1 METNQ
6 ATPVFDFTATLNAV
20 LAQAIQI
27 HTAPLVERIA
37 LLERSL
43 VVADKAAQGN
53 ESDLSSRMALLE
65 DKFDNITTATD
76 ERIKEI
82 AEEAALEAITEHNDE
97 YDHNE
102 YDRLTDKIDDKVND
116 AIDDYDFESKLND
129 CLSNASISISI

>member
-37 LLERSL
+37 ALEERI
-43 VVADKAAQGN
+43 N
-53 ESDLSSRMALLE
+53 
-65 DKFDNITTATD
+65 NITTATD

-97 YDHNE
+97 YDHDG
-102 YDRLTDKIDDKVND
+102 YDRFDDRVEEKVTE
-116 AIDDYDFESKLND
+116 AIDDYDFEDKVRD
-129 CLSNASISISI
+129 IMRHASVSIDI

>member
-6 ATPVFDFTATLNAV
+6 EPTPTPVFDFTATLNAV

-27 HTAPLVERIA
+27 HTAPLLARIAVLEERI
-37 LLERSL
+37 
-43 VVADKAAQGN
+43 N
-53 ESDLSSRMALLE
+53 
-65 DKFDNITTATD
+65 NITTASD

-102 YDRLTDKIDDKVND
+102 YDRLTDKIDDMVSEAIND
-116 AIDDYDFESKLND
+116 FDMEDKLRD
-129 CLSNASISISI
+129 TFRDMTFSITARY